1 MDNEEKKTEKEP
13 AFKSS
18 EDAYQAAVKGVNPE
32 DRVEALVFLRDNL
45 DRAMAKLTQTEQT
58 IKEQAERI
66 DKQSEKINNLL
77 LQTDVSPRTNKDAE
91 KSKADEGS
99 TNETVDELID
109 NTLNGGKY

>member
-1 MDNEEKKTEKEP
+1 MAEEEKKPTEP

-18 EDAYQAAVKGVNPE
+18 EEAYQAAVKGVNPE

-45 DRAMAKLTQTEQT
+45 DRAMAKLTKTEET
-58 IKEQAERI
+58 VKTQAERI

-77 LQTDVSPRTNKDAE
+77 LQTDITPFTNKDAE
-91 KSKADEGS
+91 KKKEDEGA
-99 TNETVDELID
+99 TNETLDELID

>member
-1 MDNEEKKTEKEP
+1 MEEEEKKPAEP

-45 DRAMAKLTQTEQT
+45 DRAMAKLNKTEET
-58 IKEQAERI
+58 VKTQAERI

-77 LQTDVSPRTNKDAE
+77 LQTDITPFTNKDAE
-91 KSKADEGS
+91 KKKEDQGA
-99 TNETVDELID
+99 TNETLDELID